1 LADWDDKS
9 EDELLRQLR
18 CGDERAWTYLTTEYG
33 HKKIYSYLCHRL
45 PSPEDAQDV
54 LGETL
59 VAAVRSLP
67 RFDGKVTLATY
78 LFSLANRKIV
88 DFWRRQRPSAE
99 LTETLVD
106 NRLSSETIEFQELLK
121 KLRPAHLQVLLMR
134 YHVGLGVD
142 EIANVL
148 GVSYKSTESLLS
160 RARTELRKL
169 LDDPDDN
176 DD

>member
-1 LADWDDKS
+1 LADWDVKS
-9 EDELLRQLR
+9 EDELLRLLKCR
-18 CGDERAWTYLTTEYG
+18 DERAWAYLSEEYG
-33 HKKIYSYLCHRL
+33 AKIYSFLRYRL

-54 LGETL
+54 LGETM
-59 VAAVRSLP
+59 VAAVRSIP
-67 RFDGKVTLATY
+67 RFDGNVNLTTF

-99 LTETLVD
+99 LQETLVD
-106 NRLSSETIEFQELLK
+106 GGLSSETIEFQEMLK
-121 KLRPAHLQVLLMR
+121 KLRPAHLHVLLMR

-142 EIANVL
+142 EIAKIL

-160 RARTELRKL
+160 RARMELRKI
-169 LDDPDDN
+169 LDDPDDG